1 VNTFAN
7 LLAQEQSGNPLGL
20 LVIIIPFGL
29 LIYLMVV
36 PQRKQRARQ
45 QQLIASLEAGEEV
58 VTAGGIVGTIN
69 FVEDDLVHLE
79 VDNDVVIRVA
89 KGSISRTTREPDPAE
104 RPSGGMLGGLFGGGG
119 AKKATESSSAPEP
132 AVISRRVT
140 PKQGGSSSSTNGK
153 SASDS

>member
-1 VNTFAN
+1 MNTLVT
-7 LLAQEQSGNPLGL
+7 LLGAQESGNPLGL
-20 LVIIIPFGL
+20 LIIIIPFGL

-69 FVEDDLVHLE
+69 VVEDDLVHLE

-119 AKKATESSSAPEP
+119 KRPAESSSAPEP

-140 PKQGGSSSSTNGK
+140 PKQGGSSSNGNGK
-153 SASDS
+153 NASGS

>member
-1 VNTFAN
+1 MNTFAN

>member
-1 VNTFAN
+1 MTTLVN
-7 LLAQEQSGNPLGL
+7 LLAAQEGGSPLGL

-58 VTAGGIVGTIN
+58 VTAGGIVGVIN
-69 FVEDDLVHLE
+69 VVEDDLVHLE
-79 VDNDVVIRVA
+79 VDNDVVIRVS

-104 RPSGGMLGGLFGGGG
+104 RPSGGLLGGLFGGGN
-119 AKKATESSSAPEP
+119 KQSSETSSAPEP

-140 PKQGGSSSSTNGK
+140 PKQGGSSSGATGK
-153 SASDS
+153 SSSGS

>member
-1 VNTFAN
+1 MNTFAN

-45 QQLIASLEAGEEV
+45 QQLIASLVAGEEV

-89 KGSISRTTREPDPAE
+89 KGSISRTTREPDPAD

>member
-1 VNTFAN
+1 VNTLSN
-7 LLAQEQSGNPLGL
+7 LLGAQESGNPLGL

-45 QQLIASLEAGEEV
+45 QQLISSLEVGEEV

-89 KGSISRTTREPDPAE
+89 KGSISRTTREPDPAD

-119 AKKATESSSAPEP
+119 GKKSAESSSAPEP

-140 PKQGGSSSSTNGK
+140 PKQGGSSSSANGK
-153 SASDS
+153 GSSGS

>member
-89 KGSISRTTREPDPAE
+89 KGSISRTTREPDPAD